1 MKRIRIAIVLA
12 AAVAVGAALLS
23 GCGTNVAGQL
33 GSNEQLRTQV
43 FDAIAANKD
52 LTHGIVD
59 KLLASDSTRI
69 GVVDRI
75 LANDEVAKQVIVRV
89 AMNPDAMDLVIGTA
103 VRDSAMRGHVITLLK
118 GVEMAS
124 KMK

>member
-1 MKRIRIAIVLA
+1 MKRIRVAVLLA
-12 AAVAVGAALLS
+12 AAVAVAA
-23 GCGTNVAGQL
+23 GCSANLVGQL
-33 GSNEQLRTQV
+33 GTNEQLRTQV

-52 LTHGIVD
+52 LTGGLLD
-59 KLLASDSTRI
+59 KLMATDSTRI
-69 GVVDRI
+69 SVVDKL

-89 AMNPDAMDLVIGTA
+89 ASNPDAIDLVIGTA

-124 KMK
+124 KTK